1 MALPLENLRAWWSHR
16 QGLDG
21 QLTGKG
27 AAEVLQR
34 TGWVR
39 GLGGVGTYLALQA
52 RAGLSREAVDGAVA
66 KLQIHELPA
75 ARGCTYIVPAGD
87 FALALRAGEPFEGA
101 AMKTALKLGVTEK
114 EIAKLC
120 GAVLKALEKAP
131 LDPDGIRE
139 AVGNASRSLG
149 EEGKKKGV
157 TTTLPV
163 ALGQLQA
170 AGEIRRVST
179 NGRLDQ
185 QRYRYALWRPN
196 PVAKFKMTPEE
207 INIELARRFF
217 SWTAPATLAEFQAFL
232 GSSMK
237 AAKAAMEALKIESV
251 ALKVTSDLGD
261 WLMLPE
267 DRDAFESFKIPKQA
281 RYVLV
286 SSIDGLSL
294 FRREFKN
301 LVEAADWN
309 REAYGD
315 KGLTKLGAL
324 GDLHSHTIFD
334 RGRLVG
340 LWEFDPGANSMV
352 WASFIPKNKDLE
364 KAVART
370 EEFVRAQ
377 LGDARGFSL
386 DSVKSR
392 APRLAALRKA
402 GAK

>member
-1 MALPLENLRAWWSHR
+1 MALPLEKLRAWWSHR

-21 QLTGKG
+21 QFGGKA
-27 AAEVLQR
+27 AAEVLER

-39 GLGGVGTYLALQA
+39 GLGGVGTYLALYA
-52 RAGLSREAVDGAVA
+52 RAGLSRESVDAAVA

-75 ARGCTYIVPAGD
+75 ARGCTYIVPASD

-101 AMKTALKLGVTEK
+101 EMKTALKLGVTEK

-120 GAVLKALEKAP
+120 GAVLKALEKES

-139 AVGNASRSLG
+139 AVGSASRSLG
-149 EEGKKKGV
+149 EEGKKKGM
-157 TTTLPV
+157 TTTLPT
-163 ALGQLQA
+163 ALGRLQA
-170 AGEIRRVST
+170 AGDIRRVST

-196 PVAKFKMTPEE
+196 PLAKFKMTPEE

-217 SWTAPATLAEFQAFL
+217 SWTGPATFVEFQAFL
-232 GSSMK
+232 GSTVK
-237 AAKAAMEALKIESV
+237 AAKAAMEALKIETV
-251 ALKVTSDLGD
+251 EGD
-261 WLMLPE
+261 WLMLPV
-267 DRDAFESFKIPKQA
+267 DRDAFEAFKTPKQA
-281 RYVLV
+281 QYVLV

-301 LVEAADWN
+301 LIDAADWN
-309 REAYGD
+309 REAYGR
-315 KGLTKLGAL
+315 GATKVGAL
-324 GDLHSHTIFD
+324 DDLHSHTIFD

-340 LWEFDPGANSMV
+340 LWEFDPEADSMV

-370 EEFVRAQ
+370 EEFVRGQ
-377 LGDARGFSL
+377 LGDARGYSL

-402 GAK
+402 AAR

>member
-1 MALPLENLRAWWSHR
+1 MALPLEKLRAWWSHR

-21 QLTGKG
+21 QFTGKP
-27 AAEVLQR
+27 AAEVLER

-39 GLGGVGTYLALQA
+39 GLGGVGTYLALYA

-87 FALALRAGEPFEGA
+87 FALALKAGEPFEGA
-101 AMKTALKLGVTEK
+101 EMKTALKLGVTEK

-120 GAVLKALEKAP
+120 GAVLKALEKEP
-131 LDPDGIRE
+131 LGPDGIRE
-139 AVGNASRSLG
+139 AVGSASRSLG
-149 EEGKKKGV
+149 EEGKKKGM
-157 TTTLPV
+157 TTTLPT

-170 AGEIRRVST
+170 AGQIRRVST

-196 PVAKFKMTPEE
+196 PLAKFKMTPEE

-217 SWTAPATLAEFQAFL
+217 SWTGPATFAEFQAFL
-232 GSSMK
+232 GSTVK
-237 AAKAAMEALKIESV
+237 AAKAAMETLKIETV
-251 ALKVTSDLGD
+251 EGD
-261 WLMLPE
+261 WLTLPA

-281 RYVLV
+281 HYVLV

-301 LVEAADWN
+301 LIDEVDWN

-315 KGLTKLGAL
+315 KGLTKLSAL
-324 GDLHSHTIFD
+324 GDLHSHAIFD

-340 LWEFDPGANSMV
+340 LWEFDPEANSMV

-377 LGDARGFSL
+377 LGDARGYSL

-402 GAK
+402 AAG

>member
-1 MALPLENLRAWWSHR
+1 MALPLEKLRAWWFHR

-21 QLTGKG
+21 RSAGKP
-27 AAEVLQR
+27 AAEVLER

-39 GLGGVGTYLALQA
+39 GLGGVGTYLALHA
-52 RAGLSREAVDGAVA
+52 RAGLSRASVDDAVA

-75 ARGCTYIVPAGD
+75 ARGCTYIVPASD
-87 FALALRAGEPFEGA
+87 FALALKAGEPFEGA
-101 AMKTALKLGVTEK
+101 EMKTALKLGVTEK

-120 GAVLKALEKAP
+120 AAVVKALEKEP
-131 LDPDGIRE
+131 LDPEGIRE
-139 AVGNASRSLG
+139 AVGGASRSLG

-163 ALGQLQA
+163 ALGKLQA
-170 AGEIRRVST
+170 AGELRRVST

-196 PVAKFKMTPEE
+196 PLVKFKMTPDE
-207 INIELARRFF
+207 INIELGRRFF
-217 SWTAPATLAEFQAFL
+217 SWTGPATLVEFQTFL
-232 GSSMK
+232 GSSVK
-237 AAKAAMEALKIESV
+237 ATKAAMEALKVETV
-251 ALKVTSDLGD
+251 EGD
-261 WLMLPE
+261 WLMLPA
-267 DRDAFESFKIPKQA
+267 DRGAFESFKIPKQA
-281 RYVLV
+281 QYVLV

-301 LVEAADWN
+301 LIDAADWN
-309 REAYGD
+309 HDAYGR
-315 KGLTKLGAL
+315 GPTKLGAL
-324 GDLHSHTIFD
+324 DDLHSHAIFD

-340 LWEFDPGANSMV
+340 LWEFDPEANSMV

-370 EEFVRAQ
+370 EEFVREQ
-377 LGDARGFSL
+377 LGDARGYSL

-402 GAK
+402 AAR

>member
-1 MALPLENLRAWWSHR
+1 MALSPEKLRAWWFHR

-21 QLTGKG
+21 QFVGKG
-27 AAEVLQR
+27 AAEVLDR

-39 GLGGVGTYLALQA
+39 GLGGVGTYLALHA
-52 RAGLSREAVDGAVA
+52 RAGLSREAVDAAVA

-87 FALALRAGEPFEGA
+87 FPLALRAGEPFEGA
-101 AMKTALKLGVTEK
+101 EMKTALKLGVTEK

-120 GAVLKALEKAP
+120 GAVLKALEKEP

-139 AVGNASRSLG
+139 AVGSASRSLG
-149 EEGKKKGV
+149 EEGKKKGM
-157 TTTLPV
+157 TTTLPT
-163 ALGQLQA
+163 ALGKLQA

-196 PVAKFKMTPEE
+196 PLAKFKMTPEE

-217 SWTAPATLAEFQAFL
+217 SWTGPATFAEFQAFL
-232 GSSMK
+232 GSTVK
-237 AAKAAMEALKIESV
+237 AAKAAIEALKIGTLE
-251 ALKVTSDLGD
+251 GD
-261 WLMLPE
+261 WLMMPA

-281 RYVLV
+281 QYVLV

-301 LVEAADWN
+301 LIDAADWN

-315 KGLTKLGAL
+315 KGPTKLGAL
-324 GDLHSHTIFD
+324 GDLHSHAIFD

-340 LWEFDPGANSMV
+340 LWEFDPEANSMV

-377 LGDARGFSL
+377 LGDARGYSL

-402 GAK
+402 GAN

>member
-1 MALPLENLRAWWSHR
+1 MALSPEKLRAWWFHR

-21 QLTGKG
+21 QFVGKG
-27 AAEVLQR
+27 AAEVLDR

-39 GLGGVGTYLALQA
+39 GLGGVGTYLALHA
-52 RAGLSREAVDGAVA
+52 RAELSRESVDAAVA

-101 AMKTALKLGVTEK
+101 EMKTALKLGVTEK

-120 GAVLKALEKAP
+120 GSVLKALEKEP

-139 AVGNASRSLG
+139 AVGSASRSLG
-149 EEGKKKGV
+149 EEGKKKGM
-157 TTTLPV
+157 TTTLPT
-163 ALGQLQA
+163 ALGKLQA

-196 PVAKFKMTPEE
+196 PLAKFKMTPEE

-217 SWTAPATLAEFQAFL
+217 SWTGPATFAEFQAFL
-232 GSSMK
+232 GSTVK
-237 AAKAAMEALKIESV
+237 AAKAAIEALKIET
-251 ALKVTSDLGD
+251 LEGN
-261 WLMLPE
+261 WLMMPV

-281 RYVLV
+281 QYVLV

-301 LVEAADWN
+301 LIDAADWN

-315 KGLTKLGAL
+315 KGPTKLGAL
-324 GDLHSHTIFD
+324 RDLHSHAIFD

-340 LWEFDPGANSMV
+340 LWEFDPEANSMV

-377 LGDARGFSL
+377 LGDARGYSL

-402 GAK
+402 GAN

>member
-1 MALPLENLRAWWSHR
+1 MVLPLEKLRAWWSHR

-21 QLTGKG
+21 QFAGKA
-27 AAEVLQR
+27 AAEVLER

-39 GLGGVGTYLALQA
+39 GLGGVGTYLALYA
-52 RAGLSREAVDGAVA
+52 RAGLSRESVDAAVA

-75 ARGCTYIVPAGD
+75 ARGCTYIVPASD

-101 AMKTALKLGVTEK
+101 EMKTALKLGVTEK

-120 GAVLKALEKAP
+120 GAVLKALEKES

-149 EEGKKKGV
+149 EEGKKKGM
-157 TTTLPV
+157 TTTLPT
-163 ALGQLQA
+163 ALGRLQA
-170 AGEIRRVST
+170 AGEIRRLST

-196 PVAKFKMTPEE
+196 PLAKFKMTPEE

-217 SWTAPATLAEFQAFL
+217 SWTGPATFTEFQAFL
-232 GSSMK
+232 GSTVK
-237 AAKAAMEALKIESV
+237 AAKAAMEALKIVNVE
-251 ALKVTSDLGD
+251 GD
-261 WLMLPE
+261 WLMLPA
-267 DRDAFESFKIPKQA
+267 DRDAFEAFKTPKQA
-281 RYVLV
+281 QYVLV

-301 LVEAADWN
+301 LIDAADWN
-309 REAYGD
+309 REAYGR
-315 KGLTKLGAL
+315 GATKVGAL
-324 GDLHSHTIFD
+324 DDLHSHTIFD

-340 LWEFDPGANSMV
+340 LWEFDPEADSMV

-370 EEFVRAQ
+370 EELVRGQ
-377 LGDARGFSL
+377 LGDARGYSL

-402 GAK
+402 AAR

>member
-1 MALPLENLRAWWSHR
+1 MGN
-16 QGLDG
+16 D
-21 QLTGKG
+21 TGKA
-27 AAEVLQR
+27 AAEVLER

-39 GLGGVGTYLALQA
+39 GLGGVGTYLALHA
-52 RAGLSREAVDGAVA
+52 RAGLSRESVDSAVA

-101 AMKTALKLGVTEK
+101 EMKTALKLGVTEK

-120 GAVLKALEKAP
+120 GAALKALEKAP

-163 ALGQLQA
+163 ALGKLQA

-196 PVAKFKMTPEE
+196 PLAKFKMPVEE

-217 SWTAPATLAEFQAFL
+217 SWIGPATLAEFQAFL
-232 GSSMK
+232 GSSVK
-237 AAKAAMEALKIESV
+237 AAKAAMEALKLTSD
-251 ALKVTSDLGD
+251 ALKVTSDQGER
-261 WLMLPE
+261 WMMPS
-267 DRDAFESFKIPKQA
+267 DRDAFEAFKVPKQA
-281 RYVLV
+281 QYVLV

-294 FRREFKN
+294 FRREFKS
-301 LVEAADWN
+301 LIDAADWN

-315 KGLTKLGAL
+315 KGLTELGAL

-340 LWEFDPGANSMV
+340 LWEFDPEANSMV

-377 LGDARGFSL
+377 LGDARGYSL

-392 APRLAALRKA
+392 APRLAALRRVA
-402 GAK
+402 AR

>member
-1 MALPLENLRAWWSHR
+1 MALPLEKLRAWWFHR

-21 QLTGKG
+21 QFAGKS
-27 AAEVLQR
+27 AAKVLER

-39 GLGGVGTYLALQA
+39 GLGGVGTYLALYA
-52 RAGLSREAVDGAVA
+52 RAGLSRESVDGAIA

-75 ARGCTYIVPAGD
+75 ARGCTYIVPASD

-101 AMKTALKLGVTEK
+101 EMKTALKLGVTEK

-120 GAVLKALEKAP
+120 GAVLKALEKEP
-131 LDPDGIRE
+131 LDPDGIRA
-139 AVGNASRSLG
+139 AVGGASRSLG
-149 EEGKKKGV
+149 EEGKKKGM
-157 TTTLPV
+157 TTTLPT
-163 ALGQLQA
+163 ALGKLQA

-196 PVAKFKMTPEE
+196 PLAKFKMPPEE

-217 SWTAPATLAEFQAFL
+217 SWTGPATFAEFQTFL
-232 GSSMK
+232 GSSVK
-237 AAKAAMEALKIESV
+237 AAKVAIEALKIEVV

-261 WLMLPE
+261 WLMLPA
-267 DRDAFESFKIPKQA
+267 DRDAFESFKVPKQA
-281 RYVLV
+281 QYVLV

-301 LVEAADWN
+301 LIGEADWN
-309 REAYGD
+309 REAYCD
-315 KGLTKLGAL
+315 KGVTKLGAL
-324 GDLHSHTIFD
+324 GDLHSHAIFD

-340 LWEFDPGANSMV
+340 LWEFDPEANSMV
-352 WASFIPKNKDLE
+352 WASFIPKNKNLE

-370 EEFVRAQ
+370 EEFVREQ
-377 LGDARGFSL
+377 LGDARGYSL

-402 GAK
+402 AS

>member
-1 MALPLENLRAWWSHR
+1 MALSLEKLRAWWSHR

-21 QLTGKG
+21 QLAGKA
-27 AAEVLQR
+27 AAEILER

-39 GLGGVGTYLALQA
+39 GLGGVGTYLALHA
-52 RAGLSREAVDGAVA
+52 RAEISRESVDGAVA

-101 AMKTALKLGVTEK
+101 EMKTALKLGVTEK

-120 GAVLKALEKAP
+120 GAVLKALEKTP

-139 AVGNASRSLG
+139 AVGSASRSLG
-149 EEGKKKGV
+149 EEGKKKGM
-157 TTTLPV
+157 TTTLPT
-163 ALGQLQA
+163 ALGKLQA

-185 QRYRYALWRPN
+185 QRYRYTLWHPN
-196 PVAKFKMTPEE
+196 PLAKFKMTPEE

-217 SWTAPATLAEFQAFL
+217 SWTGPATLTEFQTFL
-232 GSSMK
+232 GSSVK
-237 AAKAAMEALKIESV
+237 AAKAAMEALKIETV
-251 ALKVTSDLGD
+251 EAD
-261 WLMLPE
+261 WLMLPA

-281 RYVLV
+281 HYVLV

-301 LVEAADWN
+301 LIAEADWN

-315 KGLTKLGAL
+315 KGLTKLSAL
-324 GDLHSHTIFD
+324 GDLHSHGIFD

-340 LWEFDPGANSMV
+340 LWEFDPEANSMV
-352 WASFIPKNKDLE
+352 WASFIPKNQDLE

-370 EEFVRAQ
+370 EEFVHTQ
-377 LGDARGFSL
+377 LGDARGYSL

-402 GAK
+402 DAG

>member
-1 MALPLENLRAWWSHR
+1 MALPLEKLRAWWSHR

-21 QLTGKG
+21 QFAGKP
-27 AAEVLQR
+27 ASEVLER

-39 GLGGVGTYLALQA
+39 GLGGVGTYLALYA
-52 RAGLSREAVDGAVA
+52 RAGLSRESVDGAVA
-66 KLQIHELPA
+66 KLEIHELPA
-75 ARGCTYIVPAGD
+75 ARGCTYIVPASD

-101 AMKTALKLGVTEK
+101 EMKTALKLGVTEK

-120 GAVLKALEKAP
+120 GAVLNALKKES

-139 AVGNASRSLG
+139 AVGSASRSLG
-149 EEGKKKGV
+149 EEGKKKGM
-157 TTTLPV
+157 TTTLPT
-163 ALGQLQA
+163 ALGKLQA

-185 QRYRYALWRPN
+185 QRYRYTLWRPN
-196 PVAKFKMTPEE
+196 PLAKFKMPPEE

-217 SWTAPATLAEFQAFL
+217 SWTGPATLVEFQTFL
-232 GSSMK
+232 GSSVK
-237 AAKAAMEALKIESV
+237 TAKAAMEALKIETV
-251 ALKVTSDLGD
+251 EGD
-261 WLMLPE
+261 WLMLPA
-267 DRDAFESFKIPKQA
+267 DRDAFESFKVPKQA
-281 RYVLV
+281 QYALV

-301 LVEAADWN
+301 LIDPADWN

-340 LWEFDPGANSMV
+340 LWEFDPEANSMV
-352 WASFIPKNKDLE
+352 WASFVPKNKDLE

-370 EEFVRAQ
+370 EEFVREQ
-377 LGDARGFSL
+377 LGDARGYSL

-402 GAK
+402 AR